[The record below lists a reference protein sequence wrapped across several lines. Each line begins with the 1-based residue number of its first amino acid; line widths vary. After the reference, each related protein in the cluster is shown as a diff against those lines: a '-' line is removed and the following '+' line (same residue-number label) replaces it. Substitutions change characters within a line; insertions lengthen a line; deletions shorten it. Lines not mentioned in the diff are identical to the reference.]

1 MIDVIVNKYSLS
13 IDDGVKHNN
22 VNDTVHEVEE

>member
-1 MIDVIVNKYSLS
+1 MIDVIVKYSLS